1 MPTLA
6 RDSSSGG
13 APRWHLATAYCI
25 EQWFSLLAYV
35 KKLEFRN
42 NQPLYPTWFLP
53 VVSYQ
58 HLMQELV

>member
-13 APRWHLATAYCI
+13 APRWHFIIYCI
-25 EQWFSLLAYV
+25 EQWLSLLAYV
-35 KKLEFRN
+35 KKLESRN
-42 NQPLYPTWFLP
+42 NQPLYPTWILP

-58 HLMQELV
+58 RLM